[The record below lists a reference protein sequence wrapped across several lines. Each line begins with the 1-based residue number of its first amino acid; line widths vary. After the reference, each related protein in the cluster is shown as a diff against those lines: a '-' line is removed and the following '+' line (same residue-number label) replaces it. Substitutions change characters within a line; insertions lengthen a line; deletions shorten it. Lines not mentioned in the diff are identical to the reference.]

1 MQLKTLNP
9 KKTAIFLIL
18 ICSLATF
25 IYLGFSL
32 LNAAAMT
39 RTPGIKVGEWFE
51 YQFESFLNASDLN
64 VTYPE
69 NWPSEIAQSR
79 IEILKVSN
87 GNITLFI
94 TAHSEQGE
102 EYWHLR

>member
-18 ICSLATF
+18 ICSLVTS
-25 IYLGFSL
+25 IYLGFSLL

-64 VTYPE
+64 ATYPE
-69 NWPSEIAQSR
+69 N
-79 IEILKVSN
+79 
-87 GNITLFI
+87 
-94 TAHSEQGE
+94 
-102 EYWHLR
+102 